1 MLYPMSILN
10 GEGAKTE
17 YTGITFAGGGQNL
30 DTGFKVIHNA
40 KNTSSVIN
48 SKSISKDGGA
58 CTYRSLVRINPQ
70 AQNSKC
76 SVSCESLML
85 DDISRSRYNTS
96 K

>member
-40 KNTSSVIN
+40 KTHH
-48 SKSISKDGGA
+48 
-58 CTYRSLVRINPQ
+58 L
-70 AQNSKC
+70 
-76 SVSCESLML
+76 L
-85 DDISRSRYNTS
+85 
-96 K
+96 

>member
-1 MLYPMSILN
+1 MVKKHDEFKHKKALVGKNAQVDWVTGSFGSKVSMLYPMSILN

-48 SKSISKDGGA
+48 SNQYQKMEEH
-58 CTYRSLVRINPQ
+58 VRI
-70 AQNSKC
+70 
-76 SVSCESLML
+76 VL
-85 DDISRSRYNTS
+85 
-96 K
+96 